1 MAKTVSGEVQG
12 DERKQ
17 TTGEVSKIYGRRQ
30 NWGLSVPQDK
40 LVGEPANYPSGVRHR
55 GGVTLLDPGS
65 CAERGNLSS

>member
-40 LVGEPANYPSGVRHR
+40 LVGEPA
-55 GGVTLLDPGS
+55 
-65 CAERGNLSS
+65 